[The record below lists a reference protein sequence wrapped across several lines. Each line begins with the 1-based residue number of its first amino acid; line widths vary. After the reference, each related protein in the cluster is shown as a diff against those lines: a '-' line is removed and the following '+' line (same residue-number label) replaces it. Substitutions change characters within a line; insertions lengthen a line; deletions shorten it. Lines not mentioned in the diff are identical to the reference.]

1 MGRARPYDNEV
12 QAVGRHPGPKEARV
26 FGFARPELLATPE
39 WLAEN
44 IDRPDLRVL
53 DVRWRTDGTSR
64 AIYDSGHVPGAI
76 HLDWRGAV
84 AEVAEGGTAFLLA
97 SPDRMADA
105 MSRVGVS
112 DGTSVVVY
120 DDTLG
125 YYASRVWWSL
135 RAYGHEAARVLEG
148 GWPAWLAGGHPVS
161 NDLPETRPTTF
172 TPRDQVRLRLSI
184 GDVRALLGSSEAQL
198 VDARG
203 PAEYNG
209 LEGEATRLGH
219 IPGAINLPAAAL
231 HRPGTQLLRDPEELR
246 SLLLRANVTKSRRLV
261 CYDAAGVAATRLAFV
276 LTLLGHDDVAVY
288 DGGWSEWGERFD
300 LLLGR

>member
-1 MGRARPYDNEV
+1 MITTRWRWAGATSPT
-12 QAVGRHPGPKEARV
+12 EARV
-26 FGFARPELLATPE
+26 SGFAHPELLATPE

-53 DVRWRTDGTSR
+53 DVRWRTDGSAE
-64 AIYDSGHVPGAI
+64 AIHATGHIPGAI
-76 HLDWRGAV
+76 HLDWRESV
-84 AEVAEGGTAFLLA
+84 AQLAESGTAYLLA
-97 SPDRMADA
+97 SPERIAEA
-105 MSRVGVS
+105 MSAVGVG
-112 DGTSVVVY
+112 DGTTVVIY

-148 GWPAWLAGGHPVS
+148 GWPGWVASGQPVS
-161 NDLPETRPTTF
+161 TDTPVPHRAAF
-172 TPRDQVRLRLSI
+172 TPRAQVSLRLTV
-184 GDVRALLGSSEAQL
+184 GDVHSLLGSSEAQL

-203 PAEYNG
+203 PAEYLG
-209 LEGEATRLGH
+209 LEGQATRLGH
-219 IPGAINLPAAAL
+219 IPGAINLPAAVL

-246 SLLLRANVTKSRRLV
+246 TLLLRANVTKSRRLV
-261 CYDAAGVAATRLAFV
+261 CYDASGISATRLAFV
-276 LTLLGHDDVAVY
+276 LTLLGHEEVAVY

>member
-1 MGRARPYDNEV
+1 MS
-12 QAVGRHPGPKEARV
+12 
-26 FGFARPELLATPE
+26 GFAHPELLATPE

-44 IDRPDLRVL
+44 IDRPDVRVL
-53 DVRWRTDGTSR
+53 DVRGRTDGSAK
-64 AIYDSGHVPGAI
+64 AIYATGHIPSAI
-76 HLDWRGAV
+76 HLDWRESV
-84 AEVAEGGTAFLLA
+84 AQLSESATAYLLA
-97 SPDRMADA
+97 SPERMAEA
-105 MSRVGVS
+105 MSAIGVG
-112 DGTSVVVY
+112 DGTTVVVY

-135 RAYGHEAARVLEG
+135 RVYGHEAVRVLEG
-148 GWPAWLAGGHPVS
+148 GWPGWVAGGHQVS
-161 NDLPETRPTTF
+161 TDAPEPRPSTF
-172 TPRDQVRLRLSI
+172 TPRPQVSLRLAV
-184 GDVRALLGSSEAQL
+184 GDVRSLLGSPEAQL

-203 PAEYNG
+203 PAEYHG

-231 HRPGTQLLRDPEELR
+231 HRPGTQLLRDPDELR

-261 CYDAAGVAATRLAFV
+261 CYDASGIAATRLAFV
-276 LTLLGHDDVAVY
+276 LTLLGHEEVAVY

>member
-1 MGRARPYDNEV
+1 MSS
-12 QAVGRHPGPKEARV
+12 
-26 FGFARPELLATPE
+26 FARPELLATPE

-44 IDRPDLRVL
+44 IGRPDLRVL
-53 DVRWRTDGTSR
+53 DVRWRTDGSARTL
-64 AIYDSGHVPGAI
+64 YGTGHVPGAV
-76 HLDWRGAV
+76 HLDWRESV
-84 AEVAEGGTAFLLA
+84 AQVTEGGTAFLLA
-97 SPDRMADA
+97 SPERMAES
-105 MSRVGVS
+105 MSRAGVG
-112 DGTSVVVY
+112 DGASVVIY

-135 RAYGHEAARVLEG
+135 RAYGFEAARVLEG
-148 GWPAWLAGGHPVS
+148 GWPAWVAAGHQVS
-161 NDLPETRPTTF
+161 NGTPEPAVSPF
-172 TPRDQVRLRLSI
+172 TPRAQMRLRLTI
-184 GDVRALLGSSEAQL
+184 GDVRALLGSPEAQL

-203 PAEYNG
+203 PAEYHG

-231 HRPGTQLLRDPEELR
+231 HRPGTQLLRDPDELR
-246 SLLLRANVTKSRRLV
+246 GLLLKANVTKNRRLV

>member
-1 MGRARPYDNEV
+1 VP
-12 QAVGRHPGPKEARV
+12 
-26 FGFARPELLATPE
+26 GFARPELLATPE

-44 IDRPDLRVL
+44 LGRPDLRVL
-53 DVRWRTDGTSR
+53 DVRWRTDGSARTL
-64 AIYDSGHVPGAI
+64 YGTGHVPGAI
-76 HLDWRGAV
+76 HLDWRESV
-84 AEVAEGGTAFLLA
+84 AQVGEGGTAFLLA
-97 SPDRMADA
+97 SPERMAEA
-105 MSRVGVS
+105 MTRAGVG
-112 DGTSVVVY
+112 DGTSVVIY

-135 RAYGHEAARVLEG
+135 RAYGYEAARVLEG
-148 GWPAWLAGGHPVS
+148 GWPAWVAGGHQIS
-161 NDLPETRPTTF
+161 NGTPDQAPANF
-172 TPRDQVRLRLSI
+172 TPRAQMRLRLTI
-184 GDVRALLGSSEAQL
+184 GDVRALLGSPDAQL

-203 PAEYNG
+203 PAEYHG

-231 HRPGTQLLRDPEELR
+231 HRPGTQLLRDADELR
-246 SLLLRANVTKSRRLV
+246 TLLLKSNVTKNRRLV

>member
-1 MGRARPYDNEV
+1 MISARLHWAGATLCPEV
-12 QAVGRHPGPKEARV
+12 RV
-26 FGFARPELLATPE
+26 SGFARPELLATPE

-44 IDRPDLRVL
+44 LGRPDLRVL
-53 DVRWRTDGTSR
+53 DVRWRTDGSARTL
-64 AIYDSGHVPGAI
+64 YGTGHVPGAVHI
-76 HLDWRGAV
+76 DWRESVAQV
-84 AEVAEGGTAFLLA
+84 AESGTAFLLA
-97 SPDRMADA
+97 APDRMAEA
-105 MSRVGVS
+105 MARAGVGN
-112 DGTSVVVY
+112 GTSVVIY

-135 RAYGHEAARVLEG
+135 RAYGYEAARVLEG
-148 GWPAWLAGGHPVS
+148 GWSAWLAGGHPVS
-161 NDLPETRPTTF
+161 NATPEPPAAAF
-172 TPRDQVRLRLSI
+172 TPQAQVRLRLTIS
-184 GDVRALLGSSEAQL
+184 DVRGLLGSPEAQL

-203 PAEYNG
+203 PAEYHG

-231 HRPGTQLLRDPEELR
+231 HRPGTALLRDPDELR
-246 SLLLRANVTKSRRLV
+246 ALLLKANVTRSRRLV

>member
-1 MGRARPYDNEV
+1 V
-12 QAVGRHPGPKEARV
+12 T
-26 FGFARPELLATPE
+26 GFARPELLATPA

-53 DVRWRTDGTSR
+53 DVRWRTDGSAGTL
-64 AIYDSGHVPGAI
+64 YGTGHIPGAI
-76 HLDWRGAV
+76 HLDWQDSV
-84 AEVAEGGTAFLLA
+84 AQLGEGGTAFLLA
-97 SPDRMADA
+97 TPERIAEE
-105 MSRVGVS
+105 MSRIGVG
-112 DGTSVVVY
+112 DGTTVVIY

-135 RAYGHEAARVLEG
+135 RAYGFEAARVLEG
-148 GWPAWLAGGHPVS
+148 GWPGWVAGGHQVS
-161 NDLPETRPTTF
+161 TGTPDLRPGTF
-172 TPRDQVRLRLSI
+172 TPHTQIRLRLTIS
-184 GDVRALLGSSEAQL
+184 DVRGLLGSPEAQL

-203 PAEYNG
+203 PAEYHG

-231 HRPGTQLLRDPEELR
+231 HRPGTQLLRDPDELR

-261 CYDAAGVAATRLAFV
+261 CYDAAGIAATRLAFV
-276 LTLLGHDDVAVY
+276 LTLLGHDEVAVY